1 MNITLMSKTETYA
14 VNYDSRVYVVQK
26 TMTTYNNKEEYKVF
40 NEEGLEVKNTKKIE
54 MVFKLKNK
62 IRTEGNEKWLIQ
74 LITLLIVC

>member
-62 IRTEGNEKWLIQ
+62 IRTEGNEK
-74 LITLLIVC
+74 